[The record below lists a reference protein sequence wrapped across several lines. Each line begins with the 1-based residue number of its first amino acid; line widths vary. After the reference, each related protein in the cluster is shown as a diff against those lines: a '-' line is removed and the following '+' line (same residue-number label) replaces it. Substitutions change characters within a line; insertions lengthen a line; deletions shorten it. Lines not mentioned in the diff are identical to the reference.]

1 MVFIKQMNNW
11 GCQYLTLILSEEKYK
26 VVEEIWRNVWKIKYL
41 IKEKNNNLDDYNKK
55 YMEIRINSGDDLPLQ
70 KI

>member
-11 GCQYLTLILSEEKYK
+11 GCQCLTLILSEEKYK

-55 YMEIRINSGDDLPLQ
+55 YMEIRINSGDDSPLQ

>member
-11 GCQYLTLILSEEKYK
+11 GCQYLTLILREEKYK

-55 YMEIRINSGDDLPLQ
+55 YMEIRINSGDDSPLQ

>member
-11 GCQYLTLILSEEKYK
+11 GCQYLTLILSGEKYK

-41 IKEKNNNLDDYNKK
+41 IKGKNNNLDDYNKK
-55 YMEIRINSGDDLPLQ
+55 YMEIRINSGDDLPLL

>member
-11 GCQYLTLILSEEKYK
+11 GCQYLTLILSEENYK

-55 YMEIRINSGDDLPLQ
+55 YMEIRINSGDDSPLQ

>member
-11 GCQYLTLILSEEKYK
+11 ECQYLTLILSEEKYK

-55 YMEIRINSGDDLPLQ
+55 YMEIRINSGDDSPLQ